1 MTPSFEQQLAELE
14 KVVQKLERGD
24 LPLEDN
30 VKLFERGI
38 ELSNAC
44 RQQLAAAE
52 SRVQVLLN
60 PESTDAGGS
69 PRVEELGVAVDDLE
83 GSEEELEDEAADD
96 DGRL

>member
-30 VKLFERGI
+30 VKLF

>member
-60 PESTDAGGS
+60 PEAGG
-69 PRVEELGVAVDDLE
+69 PAHIEELGLADADIE
-83 GSEEELEDEAADD
+83 GPTPYPDEESVDD